1 MHVCD
6 DIRAMAWRP
15 TNTCLLAFNFT
26 PRDGLML
33 LVILLQGLNLSLVL
47 LVIDMGTSDSFV
59 LFAPRPMWVTSGTV
73 H

>member
-1 MHVCD
+1 
-6 DIRAMAWRP
+6 
-15 TNTCLLAFNFT
+15 
-26 PRDGLML
+26 ML